1 MPSITE
7 LLVSEW
13 CLHILTHSKKT
24 ISMETKNADLSS
36 LKIDRSNKEEINS
49 GKKNIFITIGVIVLI
64 IVGYFIISS
73 FLGSSVKV
81 KLTTAV
87 LQKPGQTTA
96 SLTASGYVVAQRKAA
111 IASKGTGRLIF
122 LGVVEGDK
130 VKKDQV
136 IGKLENSDIL
146 PQIEEAKANLRFYQ
160 ADMTS
165 AENTFNREK
174 ELFKK
179 SLSSQQVFDQAES
192 NYNRLLASIEIANS
206 RIKQYEVALENTLIR
221 APFDGT
227 VLTKNAEVG
236 EIVAPFGGSTT
247 SKTAVV
253 TIADMKSLLVEA
265 DVSESNIEKIRP
277 DQDCEIILDAY
288 PEKSYAAY
296 VFKIVPTADRSKA
309 TVLVKVGFKNYDS
322 RVLPEMS
329 AKVSFFTEP
338 VDTSITNQKPILI
351 IPASSIREENGKNY
365 VFRIVNDKAS
375 KVEVT
380 IGQKLGSYAEIISGL
395 LSGNKVIENLD
406 NKIKDGVEVKLA
418 EN

>member
-1 MPSITE
+1 
-7 LLVSEW
+7 
-13 CLHILTHSKKT
+13 
-24 ISMETKNADLSS
+24 METKNADLSS
-36 LKIDRSNKEEINS
+36 LKIDRSNKEDINS
-49 GKKNIFITIGVIVLI
+49 GKKNILITVGVILTLI
-64 IVGYFIISS
+64 VVYFIITAL
-73 FLGSSVKV
+73 LGNSVEV

-96 SLTASGYVVAQRKAA
+96 SLNASGYVVAQRKAA

-130 VKKDQV
+130 VTKNQI
-136 IGKLENSDIL
+136 IGKLENTDIL
-146 PQIEEAKANLRFYQ
+146 PQLEEAKANLQLYK
-160 ADMTS
+160 ADLNS
-165 AENTFNREK
+165 SENTLNRER
-174 ELFKK
+174 ELFQKG
-179 SLSSQQVFDQAES
+179 LSSQQSFDLAEA
-192 NYNRLLASIEIANS
+192 NYNRLLASIEIAS
-206 RIKQYEVALENTLIR
+206 ARIKQYEVAIENTLIR

-265 DVSESNIEKIRP
+265 DVSESNIEKINVG
-277 DQDCEIILDAY
+277 QDCEIILDAY
-288 PEKSYAAY
+288 PEKSYSAF

-338 VDTSITNQKPILI
+338 VDTSVTNQKPILV
-351 IPASSIREENGKNY
+351 IPSSAVRNTDGKNL
-365 VFRIVNDKAS
+365 VFTVSDNKAV
-375 KVEVT
+375 KNEIT
-380 IGQKLGSYAEIISGL
+380 TGQTLGSYVEVISGL
-395 LSGNKVIENLD
+395 KSGQKVINNLD
-406 NKIKDGVEVKLA
+406 EQIKDGVEVKLV
-418 EN
+418 E

>member
-1 MPSITE
+1 
-7 LLVSEW
+7 
-13 CLHILTHSKKT
+13 
-24 ISMETKNADLSS
+24 METKNADLSS
-36 LKIDRSNKEEINS
+36 LRIDRSNKPEVNS
-49 GKKNIFITIGVIVLI
+49 GRKNIFIILGLI
-64 IVGYFIISS
+64 ILLIIGYFLITS
-73 FLGSSVKV
+73 FLGNTVEV

-96 SLTASGYVVAQRKAA
+96 SLNASGYVVAQRKAA
-111 IASKGTGRLIF
+111 IASKGTGRLIY

-130 VKKDQV
+130 VKKDQ
-136 IGKLENSDIL
+136 IIARLENTDITAQL
-146 PQIEEAKANLRFYQ
+146 DEAKANLTLTQ
-160 ADMTS
+160 ADLTN

-174 ELFKK
+174 ELFNKG
-179 SLSSQQVFDQAES
+179 LSSQQVFDQAEA
-192 NYNRLLASIEIANS
+192 NYKRLLASIEVAKA

-253 TIADMKSLLVEA
+253 TIADMNSLLVEA
-265 DVSESNIEKIRP
+265 DVSESNIERILLN
-277 DQDCEIILDAY
+277 QDCEITLDAY

-329 AKVSFFTEP
+329 AKVAFFTEP
-338 VDTSITNQKPILI
+338 VDTAITNQKPILV
-351 IPASSIREENGKNY
+351 IPSSSVRNENGKSY
-365 VFRIVNDKAS
+365 VFTISDDKAVS
-375 KVEVT
+375 NEIV
-380 IGQKLGSYAEIISGL
+380 IGQKLGSYVEVLSGL
-395 LSGNKVIENLD
+395 KSGQKVIASLD
-406 NKIKDGVEVKLA
+406 EKIKDGVEVKLA
-418 EN
+418 E

>member
-1 MPSITE
+1 
-7 LLVSEW
+7 
-13 CLHILTHSKKT
+13 
-24 ISMETKNADLSS
+24 METKNADLSS
-36 LKIDRSNKEEINS
+36 LRIDRSNKPDVNS
-49 GKKNIFITIGVIVLI
+49 GRKNIFIILGLI
-64 IVGYFIISS
+64 ILLIIGYFLITS
-73 FLGSSVKV
+73 FLGNTVEV

-96 SLTASGYVVAQRKAA
+96 SLNASGYVVAQRKAA
-111 IASKGTGRLIF
+111 IASKGTGRLIY

-130 VKKDQV
+130 VKKDQ
-136 IGKLENSDIL
+136 IIARLENTDITAQL
-146 PQIEEAKANLRFYQ
+146 DEAKANLTLTQ
-160 ADMTS
+160 ADLAN

-174 ELFKK
+174 ELFNKG
-179 SLSSQQVFDQAES
+179 LSSQQVFDQAEA
-192 NYNRLLASIEIANS
+192 NYKRLLASIEVAKA

-253 TIADMKSLLVEA
+253 TIADMNSLLVEA
-265 DVSESNIEKIRP
+265 DVSESNIERILLN
-277 DQDCEIILDAY
+277 QDCEITLDAY

-329 AKVSFFTEP
+329 AKVAFFTEP
-338 VDTSITNQKPILI
+338 VDTAITNQKPILV
-351 IPASSIREENGKNY
+351 IPSSSVRNENGKSY
-365 VFRIVNDKAS
+365 VFTISDDKAVS
-375 KVEVT
+375 NEIV
-380 IGQKLGSYAEIISGL
+380 IGQKLGSYVEVLSGL
-395 LSGNKVIENLD
+395 KSGQKVIASLD
-406 NKIKDGVEVKLA
+406 EKIKDGVEVKLA
-418 EN
+418 E